1 MSEPR
6 RLPLWAGRTTALI
19 GIVLVALSL
28 RQAVAAISPILSE
41 IDVDIP
47 LSNIAISVLGMLP
60 PILFAASGF
69 IAPPIARRLDLEQ
82 AVVLAIVLMVVGHLG
97 RALAPNYAVLVIA
110 SVTTLLGMGLGNV
123 LLPPVVRRYF
133 PDRVAVITSTYV
145 GILALSTAAP
155 ALVATPL
162 ADSAGWRFSL
172 GIWAVTGVVAVI
184 PWLVLLARQRAAA
197 RADVLESVAPT
208 LVSQLWRSRV
218 ALAITLSF
226 SASTVSLYACLA
238 WLPQILE
245 DTAGS
250 TQSEAGILLALF
262 SVVGLP
268 GGIVAPLVV
277 ARVKNV
283 AWILIAGVALFV
295 IGFGGLAL
303 APATATVLWVVCLG
317 VGPIMFPVCLVLIN
331 SRTRTHEGA
340 IALSGFVQ
348 GIGYTLGAFGPLGLG
363 LLHDAT
369 SGWSVPLIVLMAAT
383 LVSIV
388 GALALAKIRYVEDEL
403 VRG

>member
-1 MSEPR
+1 MPETR

-47 LSNIAISVLGMLP
+47 LSSIAIGVLGMLP

-69 IAPPIARRLDLEQ
+69 IAPPIARRLGLEQ
-82 AVVLAIVLMVVGHLG
+82 AVVLSIVLMVIGHLG
-97 RALAPNYAVLVIA
+97 RAIAPNYGVLVLA
-110 SVTTLLGMGLGNV
+110 SVVTLLGMGLGNV

-133 PDRVAVITSTYV
+133 PDRIAVITSTYV

-162 ADSAGWRFSL
+162 ADSVGWRFSL
-172 GIWAVTGVVAVI
+172 GIWALTGVVAVI

-197 RADVLESVAPT
+197 VSDVVESVAPT
-208 LVSQLWRSRV
+208 LVGQLWRSRV

-245 DTAGS
+245 ETAGS
-250 TQSEAGILLALF
+250 TQSEAGVLLALF
-262 SVVGLP
+262 SFVGLP
-268 GGIVAPLVV
+268 GGIIAPLVV

-363 LLHDAT
+363 LLHDLT
-369 SGWSVPLIVLMAAT
+369 SGWVVPLLVLMAAT
-383 LVSIV
+383 LVSIL
-388 GALALAKIRYVEDEL
+388 GALALAEPRYVEDEL
-403 VRG
+403 ARA